1 MTQPFSFRYQP
12 VLGTELHVL
21 VGCGT
26 AESAGQAQQRVLD
39 EILRLEAQLSTYR
52 PDTPLSRWMRAE
64 EVGDLPG
71 EVVTVLAL
79 AQDWYVTSK
88 GALHPGLGR
97 LRARW
102 REAERDGRPPSR
114 EECRRL
120 AAQADELPYT
130 VRTSGGVQTVH
141 RIGDCTGIDLDALA
155 KGWIVDRA
163 AEIGISPEVEWL
175 MVNVGGDLRLV
186 GSGSVRVAIEDPAST
201 IDNAAPLAV
210 ATLTPGGLASS
221 GPARRGFQVAGQ
233 WFGHVLD
240 PRTGWP
246 AGGGAVG
253 VTVIAADTVTADAL
267 ATVVGVEGL
276 DHLIVT
282 AVLDETQAAVL
293 AVSAAGVVQLSPRW
307 REQVSFELSANS

>member
-12 VLGTELHVL
+12 VLGTDLHVL
-21 VGCGT
+21 VGCET
-26 AESAGQAQQRVLD
+26 ASSAERAQQRVLE

-52 PDTPLSRWMRAE
+52 PDTPLARWMRAE
-64 EVGDLPG
+64 EAGDLPG

-114 EECRRL
+114 DECRRL

-141 RIGDCTGIDLDALA
+141 RIGDCTDLDLDALA

-163 AEIGISPEVEWL
+163 ADIGMSSEVEWL

-201 IDNAAPLAV
+201 IDNAPPLAV
-210 ATLTPGGLASS
+210 ATLSPGGLASS
-221 GPARRGFQVAGQ
+221 GSARRGFQVAGQ

-246 AGGGAVG
+246 AEGSVG
-253 VTVIAADTVTADAL
+253 VTVIAADTVSADAL
-267 ATVVGVEGL
+267 ATVVAVDGL
-276 DHLIVT
+276 DHPTVT
-282 AVLDETQAAVL
+282 ALLDETQAAVL
-293 AVSAAGVVQLSPRW
+293 AVSGAGAVQLSPRW
-307 REQVSFELSANS
+307 REQVSFQLSAKS

>member
-1 MTQPFSFRYQP
+1 MKQPFSFRYQP

-21 VGCGT
+21 VACET
-26 AESAGQAQQRVLD
+26 AKLAEQAQQRVLG
-39 EILRLEAQLSTYR
+39 EILRLEALLSTYR
-52 PDTPLSRWMRAE
+52 PESPLSQWMCAE
-64 EVGDLPG
+64 EVGDVPG

-79 AQDWYVTSK
+79 AQDWFNASR

-102 REAERDGRPPSR
+102 RQAERDGRPPNR

-130 VRTSGGVQTVH
+130 VRTSGGVRSVH
-141 RIGDCTGIDLDALA
+141 RIGDCTDLDVDALA

-163 AEIGISPEVEWL
+163 AEAGMSSEVEWL

-201 IDNAAPLAV
+201 IDNAPPLAV

-246 AGGGAVG
+246 ADGAVG

-267 ATVVGVEGL
+267 ATVVGVDGL
-276 DHLIVT
+276 DPPTVT
-282 AVLDETQAAVL
+282 ALLDETQAAVL
-293 AVSAAGVVQLSPRW
+293 AVSAAGAVQLSPRW
-307 REQVSFELSANS
+307 REQVTYELSANS

>member
-1 MTQPFSFRYQP
+1 MTQSFSFRYQP
-12 VLGTELHVL
+12 VLGTELQVL
-21 VGCGT
+21 VACET
-26 AESAGQAQQRVLD
+26 ATSAKQAQQRVLG
-39 EILRLEAQLSTYR
+39 ELLRLEAMLSTYR

-64 EVGDLPG
+64 EPGDLPG
-71 EVVTVLAL
+71 EVVAVLEL

-102 REAERDGRPPSR
+102 REAERDGRPPNR

-120 AAQADELPYT
+120 VAQADQLPYT
-130 VRTSGGVQTVH
+130 VRTSEGVRSAH
-141 RIGDCTGIDLDALA
+141 RIGDCTDLDLDALA

-163 AEIGISPEVEWL
+163 AEIGMSPEVEWL

-186 GSGSVRVAIEDPAST
+186 GSGSVRVAIEDPASR
-201 IDNAAPLAV
+201 IDNAPPLAV
-210 ATLTPGGLASS
+210 VTLTPGGLASS

-246 AGGGAVG
+246 AEGVAG
-253 VTVIAADTVTADAL
+253 VTVIAADTITADAL
-267 ATVVGVEGL
+267 ATVVEVDGIQ
-276 DHLIVT
+276 HPTVT
-282 AVLDETQAAVL
+282 ALLNETQAAVL
-293 AVSAAGVVQLSPRW
+293 SVSAAGAVELSPRW
-307 REQVSFELSANS
+307 REQVSFELPANS